1 MEIRIYKQVVE
12 LGHTVPDWD
21 SYWDKWVVDSVID
34 EAEKVVEY
42 IEETKKNT
50 TSFGGGIY
58 HSDRLG
64 DFGIRYYSMGTMEV
78 D

>member
-34 EAEKVVEY
+34 EAEKVAEY

-50 TSFGGGIY
+50 TSFGGGFY

-64 DFGIRYYSMGTMEV
+64 DFGIRYYPMGAMEV

>member
-1 MEIRIYKQVVE
+1 MKIRAYKQVIE

-21 SYWDKWVVDSVID
+21 SYWGKWVVDSVID
-34 EAEKVVEY
+34 EAERVLKY
-42 IEETKKNT
+42 IEETKKDT

-64 DFGIRYYSMGTMEV
+64 DFRIRYYPMGTMEV